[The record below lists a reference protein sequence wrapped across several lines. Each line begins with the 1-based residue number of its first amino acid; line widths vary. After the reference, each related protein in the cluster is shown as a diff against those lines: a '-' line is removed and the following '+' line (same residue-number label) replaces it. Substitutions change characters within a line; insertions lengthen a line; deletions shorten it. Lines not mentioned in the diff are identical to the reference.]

1 MSTPL
6 RVLPPAAALFGRMTA
21 AAAAMA
27 SAPVQ
32 RGSLRN
38 AQAALALHHPVSD
51 GVIPELLPMPARPT
65 GLSVARPGSSTPPQ
79 G

>member
-1 MSTPL
+1 MPTPL
-6 RVLPPAAALFGRMTA
+6 RVLPPAAAFVGRMTA

-38 AQAALALHHPVSD
+38 AQAALALHHPVLD
-51 GVIPELLPMPARPT
+51 GLVAATAKPAAM
-65 GLSVARPGSSTPPQ
+65 SAARTEAVLPPQ
-79 G
+79 S

>member
-1 MSTPL
+1 VPTPL
-6 RVLPPAAALFGRMTA
+6 CVLPPAAALFGRMTA

-38 AQAALALHHPVSD
+38 AQAALASHHPLSD
-51 GVIPELLPMPARPT
+51 GVLPVAPRPA
-65 GLSVARPGSSTPPQ
+65 GLSLAHSGNGTPPQ

>member
-1 MSTPL
+1 MPTPL
-6 RVLPPAAALFGRMTA
+6 RVLPPAAAFVGRMTA

-38 AQAALALHHPVSD
+38 AQAALALHHPIADGFVPTAVDRGPVS
-51 GVIPELLPMPARPT
+51 LARPE
-65 GLSVARPGSSTPPQ
+65 VAVPPQ